1 MSRKLIT
8 YAISCFLDKRI
19 FTQVFLRTAP
29 NLSTQLERPLTVA
42 LFGSAGFCEAEFS
55 STLFMFTVVCLGMF
69 LTYWSP
75 QGEAKLNAIE
85 ATYGPRTKAQVWK
98 ICSVPS
104 SKLEPI
110 DVALI
115 ARRVGELKE
124 LNEPSGR

>member
-1 MSRKLIT
+1 MSRQLIT
-8 YAISCFLDKRI
+8 DAISCFLEKRI

-29 NLSTQLERPLTVA
+29 KLSTQLDRPLTVA
-42 LFGSAGFCEAEFS
+42 LFGSAAFCEAEFYT
-55 STLFMFTVVCLGMF
+55 TLAMFTVVCLGLF
-69 LTYWSP
+69 LTYWSR

-98 ICSVPS
+98 ICSIPS
-104 SKLEPI
+104 SKIEPI

-124 LNEPSGR
+124 LKEPSGR